1 MLSILSLIGLA
12 AALPAAGDGLDV
24 PPRPAILPAQLIDLS
39 AHYNATLTRGWHP
52 ETNVAGVEHNSL
64 EELPRGLQLLAGIP
78 FDIRGLIQLDGG
90 SLRGW
95 GGHFPATTQPASNTR
110 TNSTKTR
117 IKRSITSERF
127 FWLFKRKP
135 GSDRISRYLG

>member
-1 MLSILSLIGLA
+1 
-12 AALPAAGDGLDV
+12 
-24 PPRPAILPAQLIDLS
+24 LPAQLIDLS

-52 ETNVAGVEHNSL
+52 ETNVAGVEDNNL

-95 GGHFPATTQPASNTR
+95 GGHFPDSINGITIRQRAARLHFFHGTGWQAPDGTTIGAYRVHYTD
-110 TNSTKTR
+110 
-117 IKRSITSERF
+117 
-127 FWLFKRKP
+127 
-135 GSDRISRYLG
+135 GSRAMIYGEDVRD